1 MLSHHKTLTVLSF
14 ASLFVCLLI
23 LFFIC
28 LLSDALS
35 KFHHSKFL
43 KLFLIPYASE
53 RVPPIKIL
61 PLPLV
66 LNSLKFYTLNLN

>member
-1 MLSHHKTLTVLSF
+1 MLSHHKMLTVLSF

-28 LLSDALS
+28 LLSDAL
-35 KFHHSKFL
+35 SKFL